1 MTEKLYTM
9 IVVGATRFHASV
21 KVDTAQG
28 AIDRLWQ
35 RNKVMYALLDR
46 VRNHAHRLPAPLEA
60 DLAHF
65 FKGDGN

>member
-28 AIDRLWQ
+28 AIDRLC
-35 RNKVMYALLDR
+35 MPFSTA
-46 VRNHAHRLPAPLEA
+46 
-60 DLAHF
+60 
-65 FKGDGN
+65 